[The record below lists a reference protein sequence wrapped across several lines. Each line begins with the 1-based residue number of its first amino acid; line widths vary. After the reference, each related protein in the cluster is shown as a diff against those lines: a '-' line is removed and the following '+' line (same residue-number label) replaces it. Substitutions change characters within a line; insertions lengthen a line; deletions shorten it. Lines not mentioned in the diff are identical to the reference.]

1 MNCNFTF
8 LEIIKQEPCN
18 FLKKCISLLMF
29 PSVFYLTPWH
39 LCDSVCCLYIVF
51 LDALFSC
58 VCLYIIINNLL
69 QLGVLEALKLDRTPI
84 EGRPMFVSK
93 CEDRSQK
100 KAQFKVGKCVM
111 TRAFIMMIKSTLWK
125 GKNALS
131 NVLLN
136 YREFRLRDH
145 TH

>member
-1 MNCNFTF
+1 MYFFTNVSLSF
-8 LEIIKQEPCN
+8 L
-18 FLKKCISLLMF
+18 FDSLTSLRF
-29 PSVFYLTPWH
+29 CLLSVH
-39 LCDSVCCLYIVF
+39 CF

-111 TRAFIMMIKSTLWK
+111 TRAFIMMIKSTL
-125 GKNALS
+125 
-131 NVLLN
+131 
-136 YREFRLRDH
+136 
-145 TH
+145 